1 MRTRR
6 FLLAVVLGICSA
18 SVWAEADYP
27 LELQKITIKVID
39 VHMQEGIADLG
50 YSTIRK
56 VCVDGQAYLLL
67 LSPKGIVGL
76 SASFRDGKPEQ
87 CTFLPDGSAISLK

>member
-1 MRTRR
+1 MSTRR

-18 SVWAEADYP
+18 SVWAEEDQP
-27 LELQKITIKVID
+27 LDLEKITIKVID
-39 VHMQEGIADLG
+39 IHMHEGIADLG

-56 VCVDGQAYLLL
+56 VCLDAQAYLLL

-76 SASFRDGKPEQ
+76 SASFRNGKPEQ
-87 CTFLPDGSAISLK
+87 CKFLPDGSAVSLK